1 MAKTTVIL
9 NPIAGRGAGR
19 RLAAEIAAAL
29 QREGL
34 DFELVSTERP
44 HHATELAH
52 EAFEVGREAVIAV
65 GGDGTVHEVLN
76 GLLRASPSA
85 DGVALGILPIGT
97 GNDFAHGAG
106 LPLDWHQAVQVVA
119 RGQSHI
125 LDVGRVQADDQ
136 SPLYFG
142 NGVGI
147 GFDAIVNIESR
158 KIKRL
163 RGFLVYLVAVFKTL
177 AVYYAAPQ
185 TTVRVDEQELA
196 QPSLMISVMN
206 GQRIGGGFYTTPDAR
221 MDDGRL
227 EVCIAEK
234 VGRLRMVGFV
244 PQFMRGSHVG
254 DRKVTMAGGQRI
266 TVVSEMP
273 WASHAD
279 GEIYGVGA
287 QRFEIELLPKRLR
300 LLC

>member
-1 MAKTTVIL
+1 MGKTTVIL
-9 NPIAGRGAGR
+9 NPIAGRGAGS
-19 RLAAEIAAAL
+19 RLMAEIAATL
-29 QREGL
+29 RQDGL
-34 DFELVSTERP
+34 DFELATTERP
-44 HHATELAH
+44 HHATELAR
-52 EAFEVGREAVIAV
+52 EAVGLGREVVIAV

-76 GLLRASPSA
+76 GLLQTSASP
-85 DGVALGILPIGT
+85 DGVALGVLPIGT
-97 GNDFAHGAG
+97 GNDFAYGAG
-106 LPLDWHQAVQVVA
+106 LPLDWRQAAQVVA
-119 RGQSHI
+119 RRQNRV
-125 LDVGRVQADDQ
+125 LDVGRVQADDGA
-136 SPLYFG
+136 SLYFG

-158 KIKRL
+158 KIQRL

-177 AVYYAAPQ
+177 AVYYAAPH

-206 GQRIGGGFYTTPDAR
+206 GRRIGGGFYTTPGAR

-227 EVCIAEK
+227 DVCIAEK
-234 VGRLRMVGFV
+234 VSRLRMVGFV

-254 DRKVTMAGGQRI
+254 DRKITMAGGQRI
-266 TVVSEMP
+266 SVVSEMP
-273 WASHAD
+273 WASHVD

-287 QRFEIELLPKRLR
+287 RCFEIELLPRRLR